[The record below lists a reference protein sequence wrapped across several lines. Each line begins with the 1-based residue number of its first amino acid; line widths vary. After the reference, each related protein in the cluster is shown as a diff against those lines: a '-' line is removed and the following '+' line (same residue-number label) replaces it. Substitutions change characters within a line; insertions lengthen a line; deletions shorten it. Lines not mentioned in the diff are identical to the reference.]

1 MNVKVKRDTNKTE
14 TIVVPSGFVT
24 DLASVPRAMWAFIAP
39 FDVARAAIIHD
50 LLYKTIRQ
58 YRWKMKDKEDKDLIS
73 KAKKASDK
81 VFYHA
86 MKDASP
92 SVPYWKIYSSWKAV
106 DLFGNSSIVPNKD
119 NIQIE
124 PVKTWLVFYFLI
136 NGLWTPGDFAQPDGW
151 SSIRY
156 DTMEECLERK
166 QYADDNFIPSLRKDL
181 RVFVKVTCQ
190 TLDPKIYWKRS
201 VTRPTLPARVN

>member
-1 MNVKVKRDTNKTE
+1 MAEFDPPRKWVLGRDLSYTSADLTVDEIASLKGVGVKVKRDTNKTE
-14 TIVVPSGFVT
+14 TITVPTGFVT

-58 YRWKMKDKEDKDLIS
+58 YRWKMKDKEDADLIA

-92 SVPYWKIYSSWKAV
+92 SVPHWKIYSSWKAV

-119 NIQIE
+119 NI
-124 PVKTWLVFYFLI
+124 
-136 NGLWTPGDFAQPDGW
+136 
-151 SSIRY
+151 
-156 DTMEECLERK
+156 
-166 QYADDNFIPSLRKDL
+166 
-181 RVFVKVTCQ
+181 
-190 TLDPKIYWKRS
+190 
-201 VTRPTLPARVN
+201 

>member
-1 MNVKVKRDTNKTE
+1 
-14 TIVVPSGFVT
+14 
-24 DLASVPRAMWAFIAP
+24 MWAFIAP

-58 YRWKMKDKEDKDLIS
+58 YRWKMKDKEDADLIA

-92 SVPYWKIYSSWKAV
+92 SVPHWKIYSSWKAV

-119 NIQIE
+119 NI
-124 PVKTWLVFYFLI
+124 
-136 NGLWTPGDFAQPDGW
+136 
-151 SSIRY
+151 
-156 DTMEECLERK
+156 
-166 QYADDNFIPSLRKDL
+166 
-181 RVFVKVTCQ
+181 
-190 TLDPKIYWKRS
+190 
-201 VTRPTLPARVN
+201 

>member
-1 MNVKVKRDTNKTE
+1 MAEFDPPRKWVLGRDLSYTSADLTVDEIASLKGVGVKVKRDTNKTE
-14 TIVVPSGFVT
+14 TITVPTGFVT

-58 YRWKMKDKEDKDLIS
+58 YRWKMKDKEDADLIA

-86 MKDASP
+86 MIDASP
-92 SVPYWKIYSSWKAV
+92 SVPHWKIYSSWKAV

-119 NIQIE
+119 NI
-124 PVKTWLVFYFLI
+124 
-136 NGLWTPGDFAQPDGW
+136 
-151 SSIRY
+151 
-156 DTMEECLERK
+156 
-166 QYADDNFIPSLRKDL
+166 
-181 RVFVKVTCQ
+181 
-190 TLDPKIYWKRS
+190 
-201 VTRPTLPARVN
+201 

>member
-1 MNVKVKRDTNKTE
+1 MAEFNPPRKWTLGRALAYPSADLTVDESDSLKGVGVKVKRDTNKTE

-86 MKDASP
+86 MIDASP

-106 DLFGNSSIVPNKD
+106 DLFGRWSIIP
-119 NIQIE
+119 
-124 PVKTWLVFYFLI
+124 
-136 NGLWTPGDFAQPDGW
+136 
-151 SSIRY
+151 R
-156 DTMEECLERK
+156 EE
-166 QYADDNFIPSLRKDL
+166 D
-181 RVFVKVTCQ
+181 
-190 TLDPKIYWKRS
+190 
-201 VTRPTLPARVN
+201 